1 MNILVTGGAGFIG
14 SNHVRLLLENSDDR
28 VINLDL
34 LTYAGNLE
42 NLAGLEANPR
52 YRFIRGDI
60 LDRTLVSRIMAEENI
75 SHVVH
80 FAAESHVDR
89 SLEGPEVFVRTNILG
104 TEILLEEARRANVER
119 FIMVSTDEV
128 YGSLGDEGMFTEETP
143 LAPNSPYAAS
153 KASADLLCRSFY
165 KTFNFPVITTRC
177 SNNYGAYQFPEKLI
191 PLMIANALDDRAL
204 PVYGDG
210 LNVRDWLFVEDHCRA
225 IDLVMRRGKP
235 GDVYNIGGCNE
246 MKNLE
251 LVQLLVDKLGKSRD
265 LITFVKDRPGHD
277 QRYAIDAGKIMGEL
291 GWKPSVDFSAG
302 LTRTVQWYLD
312 NRDWWEKICSG
323 QYKDYYEKMYG
334 SAGRHGSGMDGK
346 S

>member
-14 SNHVRLLLENSDDR
+14 SNHVRMLLDQSDDR

-34 LTYAGNLE
+34 LTYAGNLA
-42 NLAGLEANPR
+42 NLAGLEENPR

-60 LDRTLVSRIMAEENI
+60 LDRDLVRRVMDEEKI
-75 SHVVH
+75 DAVVH

-104 TEILLEEARRANVER
+104 TEILLEEARRAKVQR
-119 FIMVSTDEV
+119 FVMVSTDEV
-128 YGSLGDEGMFTEETP
+128 YGSLGAEGMFTEDTA

-153 KASADLLCRSFY
+153 KASADLMCRSFF
-165 KTFNFPVITTRC
+165 KTFGFPVIITRC

-191 PLMIANALDDRAL
+191 PLMIANTLEGRNL

-210 LNVRDWLFVEDHCRA
+210 MNVRDWLYVGDHCQA
-225 IDLVMRRGKP
+225 IDLVMRKGRVGE
-235 GDVYNIGGCNE
+235 VYNIGGCNE

-277 QRYAIDAGKIMGEL
+277 QRYAIDAGKIMNEL
-291 GWKPSVDFSAG
+291 GWEPSVDFSTG
-302 LTRTVQWYLD
+302 LAQTVQWYLD
-312 NRDWWEKICSG
+312 NRDWWEKIRTG
-323 QYKDYYEKMYG
+323 EYQEYYSKMYG
-334 SAGRHGSGMDGK
+334 SEGRHGSSPDGN